1 MLSAMLV
8 LVASCSKDNADVNAG
23 PTGSENSI
31 TLTIN
36 TGDIQTRAMTVT
48 ETPGTG
54 YENYI
59 DINKLHVYFFDGNQD
74 DNSSTYL
81 LEFTPTEIVQS
92 TTDGQ
97 LYTLTGTLKEA
108 PKGEFKIVVLANWDE
123 TNAPSDLTAES
134 TIDDLTIKSGAF
146 DYNYDASSTGFTPSD
161 TTPIPMY
168 GVKTYDKIELDPML
182 STDLGTINLVRGMAK
197 IIVRS
202 ENSTISDVILTRCND
217 AGMSAP
223 YSMYLNTTHTTDN
236 NLNIPYEFSDYPD
249 AAPSVIENL
258 PFVNTGDQEYTIY
271 IPEYQNIGSSRNGT
285 VTPAKITLTI
295 DNVER
300 EIEFK
305 DYSDNTPFNLLR
317 NHIYEYIVETNS
329 LKYVV
334 RAWDEYIAGDI
345 VFD

>member
-1 MLSAMLV
+1 
-8 LVASCSKDNADVNAG
+8 
-23 PTGSENSI
+23 
-31 TLTIN
+31 
-36 TGDIQTRAMTVT
+36 
-48 ETPGTG
+48 
-54 YENYI
+54 
-59 DINKLHVYFFDGNQD
+59 
-74 DNSSTYL
+74 
-81 LEFTPTEIVQS
+81 
-92 TTDGQ
+92 
-97 LYTLTGTLKEA
+97 
-108 PKGEFKIVVLANWDE
+108 
-123 TNAPSDLTAES
+123 
-134 TIDDLTIKSGAF
+134 
-146 DYNYDASSTGFTPSD
+146 
-161 TTPIPMY
+161 MY

-202 ENSTISDVILTRCND
+202 ENSTISDVKLTRCND